1 MSSQLSLM
9 PCRHRGLSSQ
19 LYHLISFVS
28 RSVFE
33 TDHLFH
39 NMKLTEQM
47 SEIGVP
53 DGMLEYGSNFH
64 TVDTSKMSSPTPE
77 SLWYIFCCVNNHSTE
92 KAYRLKLSGEIHSLC
107 PQCGGATFLKL
118 RQGKSQT
125 QNWRLR
131 TESLGHWVFLSCF
144 AGSWFWIA
152 DAY

>member
-118 RQGKSQT
+118 RQGKKSNSEVKT
-125 QNWRLR
+125 TN
-131 TESLGHWVFLSCF
+131 
-144 AGSWFWIA
+144 
-152 DAY
+152 